1 MLKKKIEL
9 LVNKRKKELEE
20 QKNRLNSS
28 ESSSNGFNETLSK
41 ANKFG
46 KNVSNAGNLM
56 QKSSNT
62 AMQNFGSKMSNFGN
76 SLQAKT
82 NINGMLN
89 KALSSNAGAA
99 SATSAGAT
107 AASTAGSTAGTTAGA
122 SSSAGSFNPWVAI
135 AMLAIKNIEKT
146 KKMRKENFE
155 NAMNNAQ
162 NTAENNIEKS
172 KNMINSVKEN
182 AQNQLN
188 SDMQSSLTPMPE
200 NSTNFAQEQNN
211 ENELANSI
219 IDEYKNGLEENVENP
234 VEQTEE
240 QKTAS
245 SIFDEFKKGYEE
257 NRNTVFSPE
266 NLKSSDKS
274 AWNRIGEAFGTT
286 GRFLSKPVVQGAIA
300 GTIYGLDK
308 QNLGAGLKYGYDWAA
323 NKARSDMYNKMI
335 TGNETA
341 PILNGSLTEKDYTAK
356 ADADYKLAKNQL
368 ETDKQTFD
376 QQHKTDE
383 LNAKKENYQNQWEHW
398 DRQDKINEDK
408 LIYDTLYKNGMLDI
422 AQQNA
427 DTNAGKLSETITR
440 NRNTEALARYNA
452 ENNAEYRN
460 NVLALRQAELDYEQS
475 KNQGFTPSQ
484 KIQQLNKVLDARIK
498 LIDNTDYSV
507 LGFTEQDA
515 ELQKKE
521 QKQEVI
527 NRYINDMNKLNNQ
540 QAANNVPVI
549 ESNKQYTEFLPP
561 LPTAPPTKSMTKPIT
576 EKKKGWAF

>member
-9 LVNKRKKELEE
+9 LINKRKKEIEE
-20 QKNRLNSS
+20 QNQRS
-28 ESSSNGFNETLSK
+28 ENNNYSGGLNETLSK

-46 KNVSNAGNLM
+46 KNISNAGNLI
-56 QKSSNT
+56 QKSNNT
-62 AMQNFGSKMSNFGN
+62 AMQNIGSKMSNFGN

-82 NINGMLN
+82 NINSMLN
-89 KALSSNAGAA
+89 KALSSNAP
-99 SATSAGAT
+99 STVTSSAGAT

-122 SSSAGSFNPWVAI
+122 SAGSFNPWVAI
-135 AMLAIKNIEKT
+135 AMIVAKNIEKT

-155 NAMNNAQ
+155 NTMNNAQ
-162 NTAENNIEKS
+162 QISENNIEKS

-188 SDMQSSLTPMPE
+188 SDMQSSLTPMAE
-200 NSTNFAQEQNN
+200 NSTNFAQEQNTD
-211 ENELANSI
+211 NELADSI
-219 IDEYKNGLEENVENP
+219 IDEYKNGLEENTSQIEETP
-234 VEQTEE
+234 QTEE

-257 NRNTVFSPE
+257 NRNTAFSPE

-274 AWNRIGEAFGTT
+274 AWNRIGEAMGTT
-286 GRFLSKPVVQGAIA
+286 GRFLSKPAVQGAIA

-308 QNLGAGLKYGYDWAA
+308 QNFGAGLKYGYDWAA
-323 NKARSDMYNKMI
+323 TKARSDMYNKMI

-341 PILNGSLTEKDYTAK
+341 PILSGNLTNKDYTAK

-368 ETDKQTFD
+368 DTDKQTFD
-376 QQHKTDE
+376 QNYKTNE
-383 LNAKKENYQNQWEHW
+383 LEIKKQNYENQNQHW
-398 DRQDKINEDK
+398 NRQDKINEDK

-427 DTNAGKLSETITR
+427 DTNAGKLSETITH

-475 KNQGFTPSQ
+475 KNQGFTPTQ

-540 QAANNVPVI
+540 QVANNVPVI
-549 ESNKQYTEFLPP
+549 EGNKQYTEFLPP
-561 LPTAPPTKSMTKPIT
+561 LPTAPPTKPMTKPIT